1 MVGRFAPSPTGIMH
15 WGNASTALVAWLQV
29 RAEGGR
35 MLLRMEDVDPQRS
48 KPEFADGWRRDLSWL
63 GLDWDEEVAPQSQR
77 GPRYAEA
84 LANLA
89 SQGLVFACRCTRRD
103 MEEAV
108 SAPHGSFMGSYPGT
122 CADGRWP
129 LDGAGA
135 RRLRYPDDAVVLRRA
150 DGAKLRDEP
159 AATGRSGLH
168 DEVVLRRADGAKLR
182 DEPATT
188 GRLGL
193 NDAVV
198 LRRADGAKLQDVRA
212 DTRRSGLHDAVVLR
226 RADGAWAYQLAV
238 VVDDMDQGVTHIVRG
253 RDLEDSAPLQ
263 RFLHRAMGNSQPP
276 EVAHAPLWMG
286 PDGHRLSKRHGSV
299 GVRNSGLEA
308 AQAVGRMAHG
318 LGLRDRPEACTP
330 RELID
335 DWRARGPAT
344 LACGEVAA
352 ASFLPLHL

>member
-48 KPEFADGWRRDLSWL
+48 KPEFADGWRRDLAWL

-77 GPRYAEA
+77 GPHYAEA
-84 LANLA
+84 LANLTT
-89 SQGLVFACRCTRRD
+89 QGLVFACRCTRRD

-129 LDGAGA
+129 LDGTGA
-135 RRLRYPDDAVVLRRA
+135 RRLRYPD
-150 DGAKLRDEP
+150 
-159 AATGRSGLH
+159 
-168 DEVVLRRADGAKLR
+168 
-182 DEPATT
+182 
-188 GRLGL
+188 
-193 NDAVV
+193 
-198 LRRADGAKLQDVRA
+198 
-212 DTRRSGLHDAVVLR
+212 DAVVLR

-238 VVDDMDQGVTHIVRG
+238 VVDDLDQGVTHIVRG

-263 RFLHRAMGNSQPP
+263 QFLHRALGNPRPP
-276 EVAHAPLWMG
+276 QVAHAPLWMG

-308 AQAVGRMAHG
+308 AQAVGLLAHG
-318 LGLRDRPEACTP
+318 LGLRDRPDACTP
-330 RELID
+330 AELID
-335 DWRARGPAT
+335 AWRARGPAT

-352 ASFLPLHL
+352 ASFLPLPL

>member
-48 KPEFADGWRRDLSWL
+48 KPEFADGWRRDLAWL

-84 LANLA
+84 LANLTA
-89 SQGLVFACRCTRRD
+89 QGLVFACRCTRRD

-122 CADGRWP
+122 CSDGRWP

-168 DEVVLRRADGAKLR
+168 D
-182 DEPATT
+182 
-188 GRLGL
+188 
-193 NDAVV
+193 
-198 LRRADGAKLQDVRA
+198 
-212 DTRRSGLHDAVVLR
+212 AVVLR

-238 VVDDMDQGVTHIVRG
+238 VVDDLDQGVTHIVRG
-253 RDLEDSAPLQ
+253 RDLEDSEPLQ
-263 RFLHRAMGNSQPP
+263 RFLHRVLGSQRPP

-318 LGLRDRPEACTP
+318 LGLRDRPAACTP

>member
-48 KPEFADGWRRDLSWL
+48 KPEFADGWRRDLAWL

-89 SQGLVFACRCTRRD
+89 AQGLVFACRCTRRD

-129 LDGAGA
+129 LDGPGA
-135 RRLRYPDDAVVLRRA
+135 RRLRVTEDFLGRCA
-150 DGAKLRDEP
+150 DGANLRDEP
-159 AATGRSGLH
+159 AA
-168 DEVVLRRADGAKLR
+168 
-182 DEPATT
+182 P
-188 GRLGL
+188 GRLEL
-193 NDAVV
+193 N
-198 LRRADGAKLQDVRA
+198 
-212 DTRRSGLHDAVVLR
+212 DAVVLR

-238 VVDDMDQGVTHIVRG
+238 VVDDLDQGVTHVVRG

-263 RFLHRAMGNSQPP
+263 QFLHRALGNPRPP
-276 EVAHAPLWMG
+276 QVAHAPLWMG

-308 AQAVGRMAHG
+308 AQAVGLLAHG
-318 LGLRDRPEACTP
+318 LGLRDRPDACTP

-335 DWRARGPAT
+335 DWRARGPAPPP
-344 LACGEVAA
+344 AGEGGAPA
-352 ASFLPLHL
+352 LRP

>member
-48 KPEFADGWRRDLSWL
+48 KPEFADGWRRDLTWL

-89 SQGLVFACRCTRRD
+89 AQGLVFACRCTRRD

-108 SAPHGSFMGSYPGT
+108 SAPHGSFMGYYPGT
-122 CADGRWP
+122 CSDGRWP

-135 RRLRYPDDAVVLRRA
+135 RRLRVDDEFSERPGSIAE
-150 DGAKLRDEP
+150 LRDEP
-159 AATGRSGLH
+159 AATGRL
-168 DEVVLRRADGAKLR
+168 
-182 DEPATT
+182 
-188 GRLGL
+188 
-193 NDAVV
+193 
-198 LRRADGAKLQDVRA
+198 
-212 DTRRSGLHDAVVLR
+212 GLHDAAVLR

-238 VVDDMDQGVTHIVRG
+238 VVDDLDQGVTHIVRG

-263 RFLHRAMGNSQPP
+263 RFLHRVLGNPRPP
-276 EVAHAPLWMG
+276 QVAHAPLWMG

-308 AQAVGRMAHG
+308 AQAVGILAHG
-318 LGLRDRPEACTP
+318 LGLRACPDACTP
-330 RELID
+330 AELID

-352 ASFLPLHL
+352 ASFLPLPL

>member
-29 RAEGGR
+29 RAVGGR

-48 KPEFADGWRRDLSWL
+48 KPEFADGWRRDLAWL

-77 GPRYAEA
+77 GARYAEA
-84 LANLA
+84 LSELA
-89 SQGLVFACRCTRRD
+89 AQGRVFACRCTRRD

-108 SAPHGSFMGSYPGT
+108 GAPHGSFRGSYPGT

-129 LDGAGA
+129 LDGPGA
-135 RRLRYPDDAVVLRRA
+135 RRLRIPRDLGSFGGNGGVNTSARLDDALVLRRA
-150 DGAKLRDEP
+150 DGAEPRDEP
-159 AATGRSGLH
+159 SATGRSGLH
-168 DEVVLRRADGAKLR
+168 DAVMLGRADGAWASAEL
-182 DEPATT
+182 D
-188 GRLGL
+188 
-193 NDAVV
+193 DAVM
-198 LRRADGAKLQDVRA
+198 
-212 DTRRSGLHDAVVLR
+212 LR

-263 RFLHRAMGNSQPP
+263 RFLHHALGNRRQP
-276 EVAHAPLWMG
+276 EVVHAPLWMG

-330 RELID
+330 DELID

-344 LACGEVAA
+344 LAAGEVAA

>member
-48 KPEFADGWRRDLSWL
+48 KPEFADGWRRDLAWL

-84 LANLA
+84 LANLTT
-89 SQGLVFACRCTRRD
+89 QGLVFACRCTRRD

-129 LDGAGA
+129 LDGTGA
-135 RRLRYPDDAVVLRRA
+135 RRLRYPD
-150 DGAKLRDEP
+150 
-159 AATGRSGLH
+159 
-168 DEVVLRRADGAKLR
+168 
-182 DEPATT
+182 
-188 GRLGL
+188 
-193 NDAVV
+193 
-198 LRRADGAKLQDVRA
+198 
-212 DTRRSGLHDAVVLR
+212 DAVVLR

-238 VVDDMDQGVTHIVRG
+238 VVDDLDQGVTHIVRG

-263 RFLHRAMGNSQPP
+263 QFLHRALGNPRPP
-276 EVAHAPLWMG
+276 QVAHAPLWMG

-308 AQAVGRMAHG
+308 AQAVGLLAHG
-318 LGLRDRPEACTP
+318 LGLRDRPDACTP
-330 RELID
+330 AELID

-352 ASFLPLHL
+352 ASFLPLPL

>member
-15 WGNASTALVAWLQV
+15 WGNASTTLVAWLQV

-48 KPEFADGWRRDLSWL
+48 KPEFADGWRRDLAWL

-84 LANLA
+84 LANLT

-150 DGAKLRDEP
+150 DGA
-159 AATGRSGLH
+159 
-168 DEVVLRRADGAKLR
+168 
-182 DEPATT
+182 
-188 GRLGL
+188 
-193 NDAVV
+193 
-198 LRRADGAKLQDVRA
+198 
-212 DTRRSGLHDAVVLR
+212 
-226 RADGAWAYQLAV
+226 WAYQLAV
-238 VVDDMDQGVTHIVRG
+238 VVDDMDQGVSHIVRG

-263 RFLHRAMGNSQPP
+263 GFLHRALGNSRPP

-318 LGLRDRPEACTP
+318 LGLRDRPDACTP

>member
-29 RAEGGR
+29 RAAGGR
-35 MLLRMEDVDPQRS
+35 MLLRMEDVDAQRS
-48 KPEFADGWRRDLSWL
+48 KPEFANGWRRDLAWL

-84 LANLA
+84 LANLTA
-89 SQGLVFACRCTRRD
+89 QGLVFACRCTRRD

-122 CADGRWP
+122 CSDGRWP
-129 LDGAGA
+129 LDGPGA

-150 DGAKLRDEP
+150 DGA
-159 AATGRSGLH
+159 
-168 DEVVLRRADGAKLR
+168 
-182 DEPATT
+182 
-188 GRLGL
+188 
-193 NDAVV
+193 
-198 LRRADGAKLQDVRA
+198 
-212 DTRRSGLHDAVVLR
+212 
-226 RADGAWAYQLAV
+226 WASQLAV

-263 RFLHRAMGNSQPP
+263 RFLHRALGNPRPP

-308 AQAVGRMAHG
+308 AQAVGLLAHG
-318 LGLRDRPEACTP
+318 LGLRDRPDACTP
-330 RELID
+330 PELID

-352 ASFLPLHL
+352 ASFLPLPL

>member
-1 MVGRFAPSPTGIMH
+1 M
-15 WGNASTALVAWLQV
+15 
-29 RAEGGR
+29 
-35 MLLRMEDVDPQRS
+35 
-48 KPEFADGWRRDLSWL
+48 
-63 GLDWDEEVAPQSQR
+63 
-77 GPRYAEA
+77 
-84 LANLA
+84 
-89 SQGLVFACRCTRRD
+89 
-103 MEEAV
+103 
-108 SAPHGSFMGSYPGT
+108 
-122 CADGRWP
+122 
-129 LDGAGA
+129 
-135 RRLRYPDDAVVLRRA
+135 
-150 DGAKLRDEP
+150 
-159 AATGRSGLH
+159 
-168 DEVVLRRADGAKLR
+168 
-182 DEPATT
+182 
-188 GRLGL
+188 
-193 NDAVV
+193 
-198 LRRADGAKLQDVRA
+198 
-212 DTRRSGLHDAVVLR
+212 VLR

-263 RFLHRAMGNSQPP
+263 GFLHRALGNSRPP

-318 LGLRDRPEACTP
+318 LGLRDRPDACTP

>member
-48 KPEFADGWRRDLSWL
+48 KPEFADGWRRDLAWL

-84 LANLA
+84 LANLTA
-89 SQGLVFACRCTRRD
+89 QGLVFACRCTRRD

-122 CADGRWP
+122 CSDGRWP
-129 LDGAGA
+129 LDGPGA
-135 RRLRYPDDAVVLRRA
+135 RRLRVPEEFLERPGSVAQ
-150 DGAKLRDEP
+150 LRDE
-159 AATGRSGLH
+159 L
-168 DEVVLRRADGAKLR
+168 
-182 DEPATT
+182 
-188 GRLGL
+188 
-193 NDAVV
+193 
-198 LRRADGAKLQDVRA
+198 A

-263 RFLHRAMGNSQPP
+263 RFLHRAMGNLRPP

-318 LGLRDRPEACTP
+318 LGLRDRPDACTP
-330 RELID
+330 AELID

>member
-15 WGNASTALVAWLQV
+15 WGNASTALVAWLQM
-29 RAEGGR
+29 RSEGGR

-48 KPEFADGWRRDLSWL
+48 KPEFADGWRRDLAWL

-89 SQGLVFACRCTRRD
+89 AQGLVFACRCTRRD

-122 CADGRWP
+122 CADGRLP
-129 LDGAGA
+129 LDGPGA
-135 RRLRYPDDAVVLRRA
+135 RRLRYPD
-150 DGAKLRDEP
+150 
-159 AATGRSGLH
+159 
-168 DEVVLRRADGAKLR
+168 
-182 DEPATT
+182 
-188 GRLGL
+188 
-193 NDAVV
+193 
-198 LRRADGAKLQDVRA
+198 
-212 DTRRSGLHDAVVLR
+212 DAVVLR

-238 VVDDMDQGVTHIVRG
+238 VVDDMDQGVSHIVRG

-263 RFLHRAMGNSQPP
+263 RFLHRAMGNLRPP

-318 LGLRDRPEACTP
+318 LGLRDRPDACTP
-330 RELID
+330 RELIN

>member
-29 RAEGGR
+29 RAAGGR

-48 KPEFADGWRRDLSWL
+48 KPEFADGWRRDLTWL

-108 SAPHGSFMGSYPGT
+108 SAPHGGFMGSYPGT

-135 RRLRYPDDAVVLRRA
+135 RRLRYPD
-150 DGAKLRDEP
+150 
-159 AATGRSGLH
+159 
-168 DEVVLRRADGAKLR
+168 
-182 DEPATT
+182 
-188 GRLGL
+188 
-193 NDAVV
+193 
-198 LRRADGAKLQDVRA
+198 
-212 DTRRSGLHDAVVLR
+212 DAVVLR

-263 RFLHRAMGNSQPP
+263 RFLHRAVGNSRPP

-318 LGLRDRPEACTP
+318 LGLRDRPDACTP

>member
-48 KPEFADGWRRDLSWL
+48 KPEFADGWRRDLTWL

-150 DGAKLRDEP
+150 DGA
-159 AATGRSGLH
+159 
-168 DEVVLRRADGAKLR
+168 
-182 DEPATT
+182 
-188 GRLGL
+188 
-193 NDAVV
+193 
-198 LRRADGAKLQDVRA
+198 
-212 DTRRSGLHDAVVLR
+212 
-226 RADGAWAYQLAV
+226 WAYQLAV

-263 RFLHRAMGNSQPP
+263 GFLHRALGNSQPP

-318 LGLRDRPEACTP
+318 LGLRDRPDACTP

>member
-48 KPEFADGWRRDLSWL
+48 KPEFADGWRRDLAWL

-129 LDGAGA
+129 LDGPGA
-135 RRLRYPDDAVVLRRA
+135 RRLRVPEEFSERSGSVAQ
-150 DGAKLRDEP
+150 LRD
-159 AATGRSGLH
+159 
-168 DEVVLRRADGAKLR
+168 KL
-182 DEPATT
+182 
-188 GRLGL
+188 
-193 NDAVV
+193 
-198 LRRADGAKLQDVRA
+198 A
-212 DTRRSGLHDAVVLR
+212 DTRRSGLHDTVVLR

-253 RDLEDSAPLQ
+253 RDLEDSEPLQ
-263 RFLHRAMGNSQPP
+263 RFLHRLLGSQRPP
-276 EVAHAPLWMG
+276 EVEHAPLWMG

-318 LGLRDRPEACTP
+318 LGLRDRPDACTP

>member
-48 KPEFADGWRRDLSWL
+48 KPEFADGWRRDLAWL

-77 GPRYAEA
+77 GPHYAEA
-84 LANLA
+84 LANLTT
-89 SQGLVFACRCTRRD
+89 QGLVFACRCTRRD

-129 LDGAGA
+129 LDGPGA
-135 RRLRYPDDAVVLRRA
+135 RRLRYPDD
-150 DGAKLRDEP
+150 P
-159 AATGRSGLH
+159 
-168 DEVVLRRADGAKLR
+168 
-182 DEPATT
+182 
-188 GRLGL
+188 
-193 NDAVV
+193 
-198 LRRADGAKLQDVRA
+198 
-212 DTRRSGLHDAVVLR
+212 VVLR

-238 VVDDMDQGVTHIVRG
+238 VVDDLDQGVTHIVRG

-263 RFLHRAMGNSQPP
+263 QFLHRALGNPRPP
-276 EVAHAPLWMG
+276 QVAHAPLWMG

-308 AQAVGRMAHG
+308 AQAVGLLAHG
-318 LGLRDRPEACTP
+318 LGLRDRPDACTP
-330 RELID
+330 AELID

-352 ASFLPLHL
+352 ASFLPLPL

>member
-29 RAEGGR
+29 RAAGGR
-35 MLLRMEDVDPQRS
+35 MLLRMEDVDAQRS
-48 KPEFADGWRRDLSWL
+48 KPEFANGWRRDLAWL

-84 LANLA
+84 LANLTA
-89 SQGLVFACRCTRRD
+89 QGLVFACRCTRRD

-122 CADGRWP
+122 CSDGRWP
-129 LDGAGA
+129 LDGPGA
-135 RRLRYPDDAVVLRRA
+135 RRLRYPD
-150 DGAKLRDEP
+150 
-159 AATGRSGLH
+159 
-168 DEVVLRRADGAKLR
+168 
-182 DEPATT
+182 
-188 GRLGL
+188 
-193 NDAVV
+193 
-198 LRRADGAKLQDVRA
+198 
-212 DTRRSGLHDAVVLR
+212 DAVVLR

-263 RFLHRAMGNSQPP
+263 RFLHRALGNPRPP

-308 AQAVGRMAHG
+308 AQAVGLLAHG
-318 LGLRDRPEACTP
+318 LGLRDRPDACTP
-330 RELID
+330 AELID

-352 ASFLPLHL
+352 ASFLPLPL

>member
-48 KPEFADGWRRDLSWL
+48 KPEFADGWRRDLAWL

-122 CADGRWP
+122 CADGRWT

-135 RRLRYPDDAVVLRRA
+135 RRLRYPD
-150 DGAKLRDEP
+150 
-159 AATGRSGLH
+159 
-168 DEVVLRRADGAKLR
+168 
-182 DEPATT
+182 
-188 GRLGL
+188 
-193 NDAVV
+193 
-198 LRRADGAKLQDVRA
+198 
-212 DTRRSGLHDAVVLR
+212 DAVVLR

-263 RFLHRAMGNSQPP
+263 RFLHRAMGNLRPP

-286 PDGHRLSKRHGSV
+286 PDEHRLSKRHGSV

-318 LGLRDRPEACTP
+318 LGLRDRPDACTP

>member
-29 RAEGGR
+29 RAAGGR
-35 MLLRMEDVDPQRS
+35 LLLRMEDVDPQRS
-48 KPEFADGWRRDLSWL
+48 KPEFADGWRRDLAWL

-89 SQGLVFACRCTRRD
+89 TQGLVFACRCTRRD

-135 RRLRYPDDAVVLRRA
+135 RRLRVPEEFSERPGSVAQLRDELADTRRWGLHDAVVLRRADGAKLRNEPAATGRSGLHDTVVLRRA

-159 AATGRSGLH
+159 AATGRS
-168 DEVVLRRADGAKLR
+168 E
-182 DEPATT
+182 
-188 GRLGL
+188 L
-193 NDAVV
+193 N
-198 LRRADGAKLQDVRA
+198 
-212 DTRRSGLHDAVVLR
+212 DAVVLR

-263 RFLHRAMGNSQPP
+263 RFLHLAMGNLQPP

-318 LGLRDRPEACTP
+318 LGLRDRPDACAP

-335 DWRARGPAT
+335 DWRARSPAT

>member
-48 KPEFADGWRRDLSWL
+48 KPEFADDWRRDLAWL

-103 MEEAV
+103 MDEAV
-108 SAPHGSFMGSYPGT
+108 LAPHGSFMGSYPGT

-135 RRLRYPDDAVVLRRA
+135 RRLRYPD
-150 DGAKLRDEP
+150 
-159 AATGRSGLH
+159 
-168 DEVVLRRADGAKLR
+168 
-182 DEPATT
+182 
-188 GRLGL
+188 
-193 NDAVV
+193 
-198 LRRADGAKLQDVRA
+198 
-212 DTRRSGLHDAVVLR
+212 DAVVLR

-286 PDGHRLSKRHGSV
+286 PDGYRLSKRHGSV

-318 LGLRDRPEACTP
+318 LGLRDRPDACTP
-330 RELID
+330 AELID

-352 ASFLPLHL
+352 ASFLPLPL

>member
-29 RAEGGR
+29 RAAGGR
-35 MLLRMEDVDPQRS
+35 MLLRMEDVDAQRS
-48 KPEFADGWRRDLSWL
+48 KPEFANGWRRDLAWL
-63 GLDWDEEVAPQSQR
+63 GLNWDEEVAPQSQR

-84 LANLA
+84 LANLTA
-89 SQGLVFACRCTRRD
+89 QGLVFACRCTRRD

-122 CADGRWP
+122 CSDGRWP
-129 LDGAGA
+129 LDGPGA
-135 RRLRYPDDAVVLRRA
+135 RRLRYPD
-150 DGAKLRDEP
+150 
-159 AATGRSGLH
+159 
-168 DEVVLRRADGAKLR
+168 
-182 DEPATT
+182 
-188 GRLGL
+188 
-193 NDAVV
+193 
-198 LRRADGAKLQDVRA
+198 
-212 DTRRSGLHDAVVLR
+212 DAVVLR

-263 RFLHRAMGNSQPP
+263 RFLHRALGNPRPP
-276 EVAHAPLWMG
+276 QVAHAPLWMG

-308 AQAVGRMAHG
+308 AQAVGLLAHG
-318 LGLRDRPEACTP
+318 LGLRDRPDACTP
-330 RELID
+330 AELID

-352 ASFLPLHL
+352 ASFLPLPL

>member
-15 WGNASTALVAWLQV
+15 WGNASTALVAWLQM
-29 RAEGGR
+29 RSEGGR

-48 KPEFADGWRRDLSWL
+48 KPEFADGWRRDLAWL

-89 SQGLVFACRCTRRD
+89 AQGLVFACRCTRRD

-122 CADGRWP
+122 CADGRLP
-129 LDGAGA
+129 LDGPGA
-135 RRLRYPDDAVVLRRA
+135 RRLRYPD
-150 DGAKLRDEP
+150 
-159 AATGRSGLH
+159 
-168 DEVVLRRADGAKLR
+168 
-182 DEPATT
+182 
-188 GRLGL
+188 
-193 NDAVV
+193 
-198 LRRADGAKLQDVRA
+198 
-212 DTRRSGLHDAVVLR
+212 DAVVLR

-238 VVDDMDQGVTHIVRG
+238 VVDDMDQGVSHIVRG

-286 PDGHRLSKRHGSV
+286 PDGHRLSKRHGAV

-318 LGLRDRPEACTP
+318 LGLRDRPDACTP
-330 RELID
+330 RELIN

>member
-29 RAEGGR
+29 RAVGGR
-35 MLLRMEDVDPQRS
+35 MLLRMEDVDAQRS
-48 KPEFADGWRRDLSWL
+48 KPEFANGWRRDLAWL

-84 LANLA
+84 LANLTA
-89 SQGLVFACRCTRRD
+89 QGLVFACRCTRRD

-122 CADGRWP
+122 CSDGRWP

-135 RRLRYPDDAVVLRRA
+135 RRLRYPDDAVLLRRA
-150 DGAKLRDEP
+150 NGAELRDEP
-159 AATGRSGLH
+159 AATGR
-168 DEVVLRRADGAKLR
+168 
-182 DEPATT
+182 
-188 GRLGL
+188 LGL
-193 NDAVV
+193 N
-198 LRRADGAKLQDVRA
+198 
-212 DTRRSGLHDAVVLR
+212 DAVVLR

-238 VVDDMDQGVTHIVRG
+238 VVDDMDQGVTHILRG

-263 RFLHRAMGNSQPP
+263 RFLHRALGNKRPP

-308 AQAVGRMAHG
+308 AQAVGLLAHG
-318 LGLRDRPEACTP
+318 LGLRDRPDACTP
-330 RELID
+330 AELID

-352 ASFLPLHL
+352 ASFLPLPL

>member
-15 WGNASTALVAWLQV
+15 WGNASTALVAWLQM
-29 RAEGGR
+29 RSEGGR

-48 KPEFADGWRRDLSWL
+48 KPEFADGWRRDLAWL
-63 GLDWDEEVAPQSQR
+63 GLDWDEEVTPQSQR

-150 DGAKLRDEP
+150 DGA
-159 AATGRSGLH
+159 
-168 DEVVLRRADGAKLR
+168 
-182 DEPATT
+182 
-188 GRLGL
+188 
-193 NDAVV
+193 
-198 LRRADGAKLQDVRA
+198 
-212 DTRRSGLHDAVVLR
+212 
-226 RADGAWAYQLAV
+226 WAYQLAV

-263 RFLHRAMGNSQPP
+263 RFLHRAVGNSRPP

-308 AQAVGRMAHG
+308 AQAVGLLANG
-318 LGLRDRPEACTP
+318 LGLRDRPDACTP

-335 DWRARGPAT
+335 GWRARGPAT

>member
-29 RAEGGR
+29 RAAGGR

-48 KPEFADGWRRDLSWL
+48 KPEFADGWRRDLAWL

-84 LANLA
+84 LANLTA
-89 SQGLVFACRCTRRD
+89 QGLVFVCRCTRRD

-122 CADGRWP
+122 CSDGRWP
-129 LDGAGA
+129 LDGPGA
-135 RRLRYPDDAVVLRRA
+135 RRLRVPEEFLERPGSVAQLRDELADTRRSGLHDAVVLRRAEGAQLRDELADTRRSGLHDAVVLRRA
-150 DGAKLRDEP
+150 DGAQLRDEH
-159 AATGRSGLH
+159 AATG
-168 DEVVLRRADGAKLR
+168 E
-182 DEPATT
+182 
-188 GRLGL
+188 LGL
-193 NDAVV
+193 N
-198 LRRADGAKLQDVRA
+198 
-212 DTRRSGLHDAVVLR
+212 DAVVLR

-238 VVDDMDQGVTHIVRG
+238 VVDDLDQGVTHIVRG

-263 RFLHRAMGNSQPP
+263 QFLHRALGNPRPP
-276 EVAHAPLWMG
+276 QVAHAPLWMG

-308 AQAVGRMAHG
+308 AQAVGLLAHG
-318 LGLRDRPEACTP
+318 LGLRDRPDACTP
-330 RELID
+330 EELID

-352 ASFLPLHL
+352 ASFLPLPL

>member
-48 KPEFADGWRRDLSWL
+48 KPEFADGWRRDLAWL
-63 GLDWDEEVAPQSQR
+63 GLDWDAEVAPQSQR

-84 LANLA
+84 LANLTA
-89 SQGLVFACRCTRRD
+89 QGLVFACRCTRRD

-122 CADGRWP
+122 CSDGRWP

-135 RRLRYPDDAVVLRRA
+135 RRLRYPD
-150 DGAKLRDEP
+150 
-159 AATGRSGLH
+159 
-168 DEVVLRRADGAKLR
+168 
-182 DEPATT
+182 
-188 GRLGL
+188 
-193 NDAVV
+193 
-198 LRRADGAKLQDVRA
+198 
-212 DTRRSGLHDAVVLR
+212 DAVVLR

-263 RFLHRAMGNSQPP
+263 LFVHRALGNQRPP

-286 PDGHRLSKRHGSV
+286 PDGHRLSKRHGFV

-308 AQAVGRMAHG
+308 AQAVGLLAHG
-318 LGLRDRPEACTP
+318 LGLRDRPDACTP
-330 RELID
+330 AELID

-352 ASFLPLHL
+352 ASFLPLPL

>member
-150 DGAKLRDEP
+150 DGAKL
-159 AATGRSGLH
+159 
-168 DEVVLRRADGAKLR
+168 
-182 DEPATT
+182 
-188 GRLGL
+188 
-193 NDAVV
+193 
-198 LRRADGAKLQDVRA
+198 QDVRA

-318 LGLRDRPEACTP
+318 LGLRDRPAACTP

>member
-48 KPEFADGWRRDLSWL
+48 KPEFADGWRRDLAWL

-150 DGAKLRDEP
+150 DGA
-159 AATGRSGLH
+159 
-168 DEVVLRRADGAKLR
+168 
-182 DEPATT
+182 
-188 GRLGL
+188 
-193 NDAVV
+193 
-198 LRRADGAKLQDVRA
+198 
-212 DTRRSGLHDAVVLR
+212 
-226 RADGAWAYQLAV
+226 WAYQLAV

-263 RFLHRAMGNSQPP
+263 RFLHRAMGNLRPP

-308 AQAVGRMAHG
+308 AQAVGRMAHS
-318 LGLRDRPEACTP
+318 LGLRDRPDACTP

>member
-168 DEVVLRRADGAKLR
+168 D
-182 DEPATT
+182 
-188 GRLGL
+188 
-193 NDAVV
+193 
-198 LRRADGAKLQDVRA
+198 
-212 DTRRSGLHDAVVLR
+212 AVVLR

-318 LGLRDRPEACTP
+318 LGLRDRPDACTP

>member
-150 DGAKLRDEP
+150 DGAKL
-159 AATGRSGLH
+159 
-168 DEVVLRRADGAKLR
+168 
-182 DEPATT
+182 
-188 GRLGL
+188 
-193 NDAVV
+193 
-198 LRRADGAKLQDVRA
+198 QDVRA

-253 RDLEDSAPLQ
+253 RDLEDSEPLQ
-263 RFLHRAMGNSQPP
+263 RFLHRAMGNLQPP

-318 LGLRDRPEACTP
+318 LGLRDRPAACTP

>member
-29 RAEGGR
+29 RAKGGR

-48 KPEFADGWRRDLSWL
+48 KPEFADGWRRDLTWL

-84 LANLA
+84 LANLTA
-89 SQGLVFACRCTRRD
+89 QGLVFACRCTRRD

-122 CADGRWP
+122 CADGQWP
-129 LDGAGA
+129 LDGPGA
-135 RRLRYPDDAVVLRRA
+135 RRLRIPHEFWERPA

-159 AATGRSGLH
+159 AATGR
-168 DEVVLRRADGAKLR
+168 
-182 DEPATT
+182 
-188 GRLGL
+188 LGL
-193 NDAVV
+193 N
-198 LRRADGAKLQDVRA
+198 
-212 DTRRSGLHDAVVLR
+212 DAVVLR

-238 VVDDMDQGVTHIVRG
+238 VVDDLDQGVTHIVRG

-263 RFLHRAMGNSQPP
+263 QFLHRALGNPRPP
-276 EVAHAPLWMG
+276 QVAHAPLWMG

-308 AQAVGRMAHG
+308 AQAVGLLAHG
-318 LGLRDRPEACTP
+318 LGLRDRPDACTP
-330 RELID
+330 DELID

-352 ASFLPLHL
+352 ASFLPLPL